1 MWLTPGSYTF
11 NLSLPDFPTRTLTRE
26 ITPSTKTLSLT
37 LEVGLLTVTVDPEH
51 APPGGIAYL
60 DGETLGPIPLVRRKV
75 AAGEH
80 QLVIRWQDRKP
91 FRKTIVVPRLP
102 NPALIVPSV
111 APPGN

>member
-1 MWLTPGSYTF
+1 VWLTPGSYTF
-11 NLSLPDFPTRTLTRE
+11 TLSLPDFPARTLTRE

-60 DGETLGPIPLVRRKV
+60 DGDALGPVPLVRRKV
-75 AAGEH
+75 TAGEH
-80 QLVIRWQDRKP
+80 ELVVRWEGRNAYRK
-91 FRKTIVVPRLP
+91 RIVVPRLP